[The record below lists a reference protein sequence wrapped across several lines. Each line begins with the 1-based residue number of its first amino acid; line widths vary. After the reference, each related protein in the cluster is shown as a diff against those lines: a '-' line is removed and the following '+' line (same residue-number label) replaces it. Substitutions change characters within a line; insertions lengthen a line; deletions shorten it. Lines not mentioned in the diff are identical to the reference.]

1 MTTKQLNARLPEDIW
16 NEIDKRK
23 SEELTQTDI
32 VVAALRAYF
41 NPVTQSNTDE
51 MQRHSDEIQNLKDVI
66 RRNAEA
72 ANQVDLLLKDR
83 GYEINKLTDL
93 IEVKDKW
100 IKALENQVGFLQL
113 EFGKLDPVLLALMP
127 SKEEIDKKK
136 WWQVWR

>member
-1 MTTKQLNARLPEDIW
+1 MTTKQLNVRLPEDIW
-16 NEIDKRK
+16 IEIDQRK
-23 SEELTQTDI
+23 TEELTQTDI

-51 MQRHSDEIQNLKDVI
+51 LQRHSDEIQQLNDVI
-66 RRNAEA
+66 HRDAEA
-72 ANQVDLLLKDR
+72 ANQTELLLKDR
-83 GYEINKLTDL
+83 ENDIRRLRDQ

-127 SKEEIDKKK
+127 SKEEVEKKK
-136 WWQVWR
+136 WWQFWK

>member
-41 NPVTQSNTDE
+41 NPVTQSDTDE
-51 MQRHSDEIQNLKDVI
+51 LQRLSDEIQKLNDVI
-66 RRNAEA
+66 HRNAEA
-72 ANQVDLLLKDR
+72 ANQTELLLKDR
-83 GYEINKLTDL
+83 ENDIRRLTAL

-100 IKALENQVGFLQL
+100 VKALENQVGFLQL

-136 WWQVWR
+136 WWQFWK

>member
-16 NEIDKRK
+16 IEIDKRK
-23 SEELTQTDI
+23 TEELTQTDI

-51 MQRHSDEIQNLKDVI
+51 LHRHSDEIQKLNDVI
-66 RRNAEA
+66 HRNAEA
-72 ANQVDLLLKDR
+72 ANQTELLLKDR
-83 GYEINKLTDL
+83 EHDILRLTDL

-127 SKEEIDKKK
+127 SKEEIEKKK
-136 WWQVWR
+136 WWQFWK

>member
-1 MTTKQLNARLPEDIW
+1 MTTKQLNVRLPEDIW
-16 NEIDKRK
+16 IEIDNRK
-23 SEELTQTDI
+23 TEELTQTDI

-51 MQRHSDEIQNLKDVI
+51 LQRHSDEIQK
-66 RRNAEA
+66 
-72 ANQVDLLLKDR
+72 LKDR
-83 GYEINKLTDL
+83 ENDIRRLTDI

-127 SKEEIDKKK
+127 SKEEAEKKK
-136 WWQVWR
+136 WWHFWK

>member
-1 MTTKQLNARLPEDIW
+1 MTTKQLNVRLPEDIW
-16 NEIDKRK
+16 IEIDQRK
-23 SEELTQTDI
+23 TEELTQTDI

-41 NPVTQSNTDE
+41 NAATQSNTDGI
-51 MQRHSDEIQNLKDVI
+51 QRHSDEIQNLKDVI

-127 SKEEIDKKK
+127 SKEEAEKKK
-136 WWQVWR
+136 WWQFWK

>member
-1 MTTKQLNARLPEDIW
+1 MTTKQLNVRLPEDIW
-16 NEIDKRK
+16 IEIDNRK
-23 SEELTQTDI
+23 TEELTQTDI

-51 MQRHSDEIQNLKDVI
+51 IQRHSDEIQKLNDVI
-66 RRNAEA
+66 HRNAEA
-72 ANQVDLLLKDR
+72 ANQTELLLKDR
-83 GYEINKLTDL
+83 ENDIRRLTDL

-100 IKALENQVGFLQL
+100 VKALENQVGFLQL

-136 WWQVWR
+136 WWQFWK

>member
-1 MTTKQLNARLPEDIW
+1 MTTKQLNVRLPEDIW
-16 NEIDKRK
+16 IEIDNRK
-23 SEELTQTDI
+23 TEELTQTDI

-41 NPVTQSNTDE
+41 NPVTQCNTE
-51 MQRHSDEIQNLKDVI
+51 ELQCHSDEIQKLNDVI
-66 RRNAEA
+66 HRNAEA
-72 ANQVDLLLKDR
+72 SNQTDLLLKDR
-83 GYEINKLTDL
+83 EKDIRRLTDL

-100 IKALENQVGFLQL
+100 VKALENQVGFLQL

>member
-1 MTTKQLNARLPEDIW
+1 MTTKQLNVRLPEDIW
-16 NEIDKRK
+16 IEIDQRK
-23 SEELTQTDI
+23 TEELTQTDI

-51 MQRHSDEIQNLKDVI
+51 LQRHSDEIQNLNDVI

-72 ANQVDLLLKDR
+72 AKQSELFLKDR
-83 GYEINKLTDL
+83 EHDIRRLTDL
-93 IEVKDKW
+93 IDVKDKW

-136 WWQVWR
+136 WWQFWK